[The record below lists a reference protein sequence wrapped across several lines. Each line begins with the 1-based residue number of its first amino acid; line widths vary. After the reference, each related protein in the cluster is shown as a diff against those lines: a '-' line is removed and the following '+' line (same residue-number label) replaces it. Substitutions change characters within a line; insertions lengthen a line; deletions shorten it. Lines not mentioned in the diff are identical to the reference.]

1 MKKFVK
7 LVFAAMLVL
16 LAITACS
23 PRGGYPFV
31 PPIGEND
38 GKPTV
43 SNPDDFEEAI
53 ANGEDIVL
61 PSGKTFILPQSAI
74 DSGKA
79 LNITGTGTGEDVSTL
94 NIPVSPEEAGND
106 GEYTLPAGS
115 SLKNVK
121 IVFTAENQIKAL
133 SAEGEPKVD
142 NPPFAMLITGST
154 TLDGVT
160 FVFPDDG
167 SLSGICIWNASGVS
181 ISNVSFIGK
190 PARAPFN
197 ISGST
202 VEFSGSITAPDGSSW
217 YEGKN
222 VIQINGVGSN
232 HQPSNVSF
240 NNVTGIDAVWQEVIE
255 PTYGTAAV
263 YYDNPFGSSVTGLD
277 DCYFIFA
284 DRGDTRG
291 WMWLVSD
298 DLASQV
304 LPLFFALPAH
314 DRFFNTLNGEGSYAS
329 LMKVSER
336 PSSLD
341 DLTYTISPDGYYYST
356 LGMLTAT
363 GTDINVKFSDISNAE
378 NGVTASRWSMTGDV
392 ELTLTIPATMLDPSA
407 TGNISAKILVSMDNF
422 AGIFSDSS
430 QGTEAKNPAKFEM
443 NDDKV
448 VAVVAPKDDEEGVKN
463 NAAFS
468 LAAGLTGSLS
478 INGVAVD
485 LDEFMALASAFEMP
499 SLGQ

>member
-1 MKKFVK
+1 
-7 LVFAAMLVL
+7 
-16 LAITACS
+16 
-23 PRGGYPFV
+23 
-31 PPIGEND
+31 
-38 GKPTV
+38 
-43 SNPDDFEEAI
+43 
-53 ANGEDIVL
+53 
-61 PSGKTFILPQSAI
+61 
-74 DSGKA
+74 
-79 LNITGTGTGEDVSTL
+79 
-94 NIPVSPEEAGND
+94 
-106 GEYTLPAGS
+106 
-115 SLKNVK
+115 
-121 IVFTAENQIKAL
+121 
-133 SAEGEPKVD
+133 
-142 NPPFAMLITGST
+142 
-154 TLDGVT
+154 
-160 FVFPDDG
+160 
-167 SLSGICIWNASGVS
+167 
-181 ISNVSFIGK
+181 
-190 PARAPFN
+190 
-197 ISGST
+197 
-202 VEFSGSITAPDGSSW
+202 
-217 YEGKN
+217 
-222 VIQINGVGSN
+222 
-232 HQPSNVSF
+232 
-240 NNVTGIDAVWQEVIE
+240 
-255 PTYGTAAV
+255 
-263 YYDNPFGSSVTGLD
+263 
-277 DCYFIFA
+277 
-284 DRGDTRG
+284 
-291 WMWLVSD
+291 
-298 DLASQV
+298 
-304 LPLFFALPAH
+304 
-314 DRFFNTLNGEGSYAS
+314 
-329 LMKVSER
+329 MKVSER